1 MLTIG
6 IIFLNFS
13 MNTTFLGF
21 EDDVFV
27 TTIYAQSDLSSL
39 SPEEF
44 RQQAKDFLSTLME
57 LRNQTNSNESSS
69 VDESIDNASA
79 DGTDSSTQLFATD
92 VSGTYSNPSYG
103 ILNFVI
109 PSGWYGSER
118 QWSGDESISLDM
130 HQGTETEY
138 MDRLLSP
145 QSGDSTVENDP
156 TMILESKNKTQLQY
170 IQSGLGEKS
179 PVAEEEPASQCKNL
193 DG

>member
-1 MLTIG
+1 
-6 IIFLNFS
+6 

-79 DGTDSSTQLFATD
+79 DGKGSSTQLFATD
-92 VSGTYSNPSYG
+92 VSGTYSNPRYG
-103 ILNFVI
+103 ISV
-109 PSGWYGSER
+109 
-118 QWSGDESISLDM
+118 Q
-130 HQGTETEY
+130 
-138 MDRLLSP
+138 
-145 QSGDSTVENDP
+145 
-156 TMILESKNKTQLQY
+156 
-170 IQSGLGEKS
+170 KS
-179 PVAEEEPASQCKNL
+179 
-193 DG
+193 

>member
-1 MLTIG
+1 MSEIKIACFSLLIFVLMLTTG

-79 DGTDSSTQLFATD
+79 DGKGSSTQLFATD
-92 VSGTYSNPSYG
+92 VSGTYSNPRYG
-103 ILNFVI
+103 ISV
-109 PSGWYGSER
+109 
-118 QWSGDESISLDM
+118 Q
-130 HQGTETEY
+130 
-138 MDRLLSP
+138 
-145 QSGDSTVENDP
+145 
-156 TMILESKNKTQLQY
+156 
-170 IQSGLGEKS
+170 KS
-179 PVAEEEPASQCKNL
+179 
-193 DG
+193 